1 MQLNT
6 LHMPTSNTIHQRKN
20 LPFSITTTCD
30 PDHPCEVNGVFSQ
43 DHVEYR
49 VGTMTKDTPEF
60 INSTMNI
67 TFLLQDV
74 VLIFT
79 ATLTKLFSKFYQ
91 WTGF

>member
-1 MQLNT
+1 
-6 LHMPTSNTIHQRKN
+6 MPTSNTIHQRKN
-20 LPFSITTTCD
+20 LRFSITTTCD
-30 PDHPCEVNGVFSQ
+30 SDHSCEVNEVFSQ

-49 VGTMTKDTPEF
+49 VGTMTKVTPGF
-60 INSTMNI
+60 INSTMSI

-74 VLIFT
+74 VLTFT